1 MLLQHT
7 QHAIAHRR
15 PAPHPTLMRMFLGLG
30 SLGLFLVAVVDSS
43 VVPLPV
49 PGSTDILLVLLS
61 ARNGNWILLAG
72 CAIAGSLLG
81 GYFSFQLGMRGGL
94 PALEHYVSPK
104 YLKAICGWVERHAV
118 LGVALPALL
127 PPPMPLSPFIV
138 AAGALGVSR
147 RKFLITFGVS
157 RGMRYSL
164 VAWLG
169 YHYGRRIL
177 RTWNH
182 VSDEWSTAVVVLLVI
197 ATAAAAGWGAWRY
210 WKTQKQTTSSTA
222 SQSAS
227 QTSTPA

>member
-1 MLLQHT
+1 MLMQQV
-7 QHAIAHRR
+7 QHALAHRH
-15 PAPHPTLMRMFLGLG
+15 PAKHPTLMRMFFGLG
-30 SLGLFLVAVVDSS
+30 GLGLFLIATVDSS

-61 ARNGNWILLAG
+61 AHHGNWVLLAA

-94 PALEHYVSPK
+94 PALERYVSPK
-104 YLKAICGWVERHAV
+104 YLKAVCGWVERHAV

-138 AAGALGVSR
+138 AAGALGVAR
-147 RKFLITFGVS
+147 QKFLITFGVS
-157 RGMRYSL
+157 RAIRYLL

-182 VSDEWSTAVVVLLVI
+182 VSDEWSSTVVVLLVL

-210 WKTQKQTTSSTA
+210 WKTQKQTTSSAA
-222 SQSAS
+222 SQSVS
-227 QTSTPA
+227 QSSTTA